1 MGGRARGLWMIG
13 PEVGTFSG
21 GLANRADKIC
31 VEQVDSVWKFADGT
45 SWVKDPLLKVQCE
58 KDFTGRRFSFSHSF
72 IHSRKWFRITGFENM
87 ICVGVL
93 SSIIP
98 YKRSIIII

>member
-58 KDFTGRRFSFSHSF
+58 KDFTGRRFLSF
-72 IHSRKWFRITGFENM
+72 IHSFKEMVSNYRI
-87 ICVGVL
+87 
-93 SSIIP
+93 
-98 YKRSIIII
+98 